1 MNSIQAAL
9 ILLRL
14 GHAGVAKPLAELVD
28 DLVAGRLNVTDLA
41 LAYQVYHGLTQTGS
55 LDDVLP
61 HLELPRCGHPDVMA
75 DSTVPCRWPD
85 PNVTYHSTIA
95 LSQIPADRVQEIYE
109 QAWNQWAAVSGLNPK
124 PCYTPATGKVVNV
137 NARAGSGAADS
148 FDAAGTVLAWSQ
160 LPLDAQVNTQLNQV
174 FNAAE
179 AWTEAMFLAVACH
192 EIGHAIG
199 LSHSPGECL
208 MNPYYNAAITA
219 PTPIDAANAVALYG
233 PAQPQPVPP
242 LVPSAPPQPTPSE
255 PTPTPPAGA
264 NPPAVPPGPAAS
276 FILDVPVPGK
286 YLVTITQ
293 QQDHA

>member
-9 ILLRL
+9 FLIRL
-14 GHAGVAKPLAELVD
+14 GHAGVAKPLSELFD
-28 DLVAGRLNVTDLA
+28 DLVAGKLNVTDLV
-41 LAYQVYHGLTQTGS
+41 LAYQVYHKLTQTGS
-55 LDDVLP
+55 LDDVMP
-61 HLELPRCGHPDVMA
+61 HLTLPRCGHPDVMA

-85 PNVTYHSTIA
+85 PNVTYHQVIA
-95 LSQIPADRVQEIYE
+95 LAQLPPDRVQALYE

-124 PCYTPATGKVVNV
+124 PCYTPAPGKVVNV

-148 FDAAGTVLAWSQ
+148 FDAAGTILAWSQ
-160 LPLDAQVNTQLNQV
+160 LPLDAQVTTQLNQV

-179 AWTEAMFLAVACH
+179 AWTESMFLAVACH

-199 LSHSPGECL
+199 LPHSPGNCL
-208 MNPYYNAAITA
+208 MNPYYSEAITA
-219 PTPIDAANAVALYG
+219 PTPVDAANAAALYG
-233 PAQPQPVPP
+233 PA
-242 LVPSAPPQPTPSE
+242 SE
-255 PTPTPPAGA
+255 PAPSPPAGA